1 MTDRLPDFDILADM
15 AQNDPDKLEGFLRN
29 KVEELITSAPERMQ
43 QRLRGLQFEIDCQRR
58 IHKNSLDACR
68 KISSMMHDSF
78 YELNRALNNF
88 AQNHTVEV
96 EEKSAPA
103 KILELQFA
111 N

>member
-15 AQNDPDKLEGFLRN
+15 AKNNPDKLENFLRVRVN
-29 KVEELITSAPERMQ
+29 ELIESAPKRMQ

-78 YELNRALNNF
+78 YELNCALNSF
-88 AQNHTVEV
+88 AKNRSVEK
-96 EEKSAPA
+96 EEKPTAA
-103 KILELQFA
+103 KVLELQFA